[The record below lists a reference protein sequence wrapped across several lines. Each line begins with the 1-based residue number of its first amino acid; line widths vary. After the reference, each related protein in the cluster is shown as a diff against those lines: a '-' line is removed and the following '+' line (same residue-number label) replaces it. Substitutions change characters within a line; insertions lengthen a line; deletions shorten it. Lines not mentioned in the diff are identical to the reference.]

1 MIRARFGKTAAG
13 RLLLGAG
20 ALALLV
26 PAIAGCEAGNGA
38 PTLEFHAASAGT
50 QTVVNGIRITNVF
63 VLGAPSGASLPAGSS
78 ASLFLSLFNDG
89 ATSDTLQ
96 SVTAAG
102 TAASVT
108 LDGGTVPLP
117 SETPVNLTG
126 PQPSAVL
133 NNLSAPLSSGGYVAV
148 TLQFKN
154 AGPVTLQVPV
164 EPQSYY
170 WSTYSPAPSAAG
182 AARRPPPRGP
192 PWRRTRRRRRA
203 RRHRDASR
211 EQSAETAV
219 ARRPDFWS
227 GRRASSAYGADP
239 AGSISRPTRTCTR
252 ARAR

>member
-1 MIRARFGKTAAG
+1 VIRARFGKTAAG

-20 ALALLV
+20 ALALLM

-50 QTVVNGIRITNVF
+50 QTVFNGIRITNVF

-89 ATSDTLQ
+89 ATADTLV
-96 SVTAAG
+96 SATAAG
-102 TAASVT
+102 ASSVT
-108 LDGGTVPLP
+108 LDGAPVALP

-133 NNLSAPLSSGGYVAV
+133 NNLSAPLASGGYIPV

-170 WSTYSPAPSAAG
+170 WSTYSPAPSAPASAP
-182 AARRPPPRGP
+182 AATPGTTVAPNPTVTP
-192 PWRRTRRRRRA
+192 
-203 RRHRDASR
+203 
-211 EQSAETAV
+211 SAT
-219 ARRPDFWS
+219 
-227 GRRASSAYGADP
+227 
-239 AGSISRPTRTCTR
+239 PT
-252 ARAR
+252 

>member
-1 MIRARFGKTAAG
+1 VIRARFGKTAAG

-20 ALALLV
+20 ALALLM

-38 PTLEFHAASAGT
+38 PTLEFHAASAGA

-78 ASLFLSLFNDG
+78 AGLFLSLFNDG
-89 ATSDTLQ
+89 TTADTLV
-96 SVTAAG
+96 SATAGGAS
-102 TAASVT
+102 SVT
-108 LDGGTVPLP
+108 LDGAPVALP
-117 SETPVNLTG
+117 SEIPVNLTG

-170 WSTYSPAPSAAG
+170 WSTYSPAPSA
-182 AARRPPPRGP
+182 P
-192 PWRRTRRRRRA
+192 
-203 RRHRDASR
+203 AS
-211 EQSAETAV
+211 A
-219 ARRPDFWS
+219 P
-227 GRRASSAYGADP
+227 ASSP
-239 AGSISRPTRTCTR
+239 AATPGTTVAPNPTVTPSATPT
-252 ARAR
+252 

>member
-20 ALALLV
+20 ALALLM

-38 PTLEFHAASAGT
+38 PTLMFHAASAGA

-63 VLGAPSGASLPAGSS
+63 VLGAPSGSTLPAGSS

-89 ATSDTLQ
+89 ATDDTLQ
-96 SVTAAG
+96 SVSAAG
-102 TAASVT
+102 AASVT
-108 LDGGTVPLP
+108 LAGGTVALP

-133 NNLSAPLSSGGYVAV
+133 NNLSAPLPSGGYVKV

-164 EPQSYY
+164 EPQSFY
-170 WSTYSPAPSAAG
+170 WATYSPAPSA
-182 AARRPPPRGP
+182 P
-192 PWRRTRRRRRA
+192 
-203 RRHRDASR
+203 ASVPASVP
-211 EQSAETAV
+211 SATPGSTV
-219 ARRPDFWS
+219 APNPTVTP
-227 GRRASSAYGADP
+227 SAT
-239 AGSISRPTRTCTR
+239 PT
-252 ARAR
+252 

>member
-20 ALALLV
+20 ALALLM

-38 PTLEFHAASAGT
+38 PTLMFHAASAGA

-63 VLGAPSGASLPAGSS
+63 VLGAPSGSTLPAGSS

-89 ATSDTLQ
+89 ATDDTLQ
-96 SVTAAG
+96 SVSAAG
-102 TAASVT
+102 AASVT
-108 LDGGTVPLP
+108 LAGGTVALP

-133 NNLSAPLSSGGYVAV
+133 NNLSAPLPSGGYVKV

-164 EPQSYY
+164 EPQSFY
-170 WSTYSPAPSAAG
+170 WATYSPAPSAPASVPASTP
-182 AARRPPPRGP
+182 AATPGSTVAPNPTVTP
-192 PWRRTRRRRRA
+192 
-203 RRHRDASR
+203 
-211 EQSAETAV
+211 SAT
-219 ARRPDFWS
+219 
-227 GRRASSAYGADP
+227 
-239 AGSISRPTRTCTR
+239 PT
-252 ARAR
+252 

>member
-20 ALALLV
+20 ALALLM

-50 QTVVNGIRITNVF
+50 QTVFNGIRITNVF

-89 ATSDTLQ
+89 TTADTLV
-96 SVTAAG
+96 SATAVGAS
-102 TAASVT
+102 SVT
-108 LDGGTVPLP
+108 LDGAPVALP

-133 NNLSAPLSSGGYVAV
+133 NNLSAPLASGGYIPV

-170 WSTYSPAPSAAG
+170 WSTYSPAPSAPASAP
-182 AARRPPPRGP
+182 AATPGTTVAPNPTVTP
-192 PWRRTRRRRRA
+192 
-203 RRHRDASR
+203 
-211 EQSAETAV
+211 SAT
-219 ARRPDFWS
+219 
-227 GRRASSAYGADP
+227 
-239 AGSISRPTRTCTR
+239 PT
-252 ARAR
+252 

>member
-20 ALALLV
+20 ALALLM

-38 PTLEFHAASAGT
+38 PTLEFHAASAGA

-89 ATSDTLQ
+89 ATADTLVSASAAGAS
-96 SVTAAG
+96 SVTVNGAPVA
-102 TAASVT
+102 
-108 LDGGTVPLP
+108 LP
-117 SETPVNLTG
+117 SEIPVNLTG

-133 NNLSAPLSSGGYVAV
+133 NNLSAPLDSGGYVKV

-170 WSTYSPAPSAAG
+170 WSTYSPAPSA
-182 AARRPPPRGP
+182 P
-192 PWRRTRRRRRA
+192 
-203 RRHRDASR
+203 
-211 EQSAETAV
+211 
-219 ARRPDFWS
+219 
-227 GRRASSAYGADP
+227 ASSP
-239 AGSISRPTRTCTR
+239 ASSPAASPGTTVAPNSTVTPSATPT
-252 ARAR
+252 